1 MKYFQAIVF
10 AFFVFGILMWFYRF
24 WKRMQADQLFKIISR
39 AVFKMQESQP
49 GRSYFSSRMIKRAAR
64 LVGKEP
70 RAVQERLIE
79 NLKTEKMPEF
89 ITFLK
94 HKKAGAAAA
103 EFATAT
109 DFGQDPEVQ
118 KTAFRKFGGSANLL
132 LLAAQYFNCGERA
145 QFKAVMER
153 LDDLKLRGYHR
164 AKAAYWRG
172 WQNLSEGD
180 LEGAAE
186 SCSQAAS
193 GFNQEQAYYEEA
205 ETYIL
210 AATVYRICG
219 VEDTAEFM
227 LRSAVKILQSLKAL
241 KLEAEAWG
249 NFGMLMSL
257 QSRFEEAEEYFGKA
271 ATLYVACNNPQGEAE
286 IINQQALTA
295 LLKKN
300 FPIAKK
306 LAMTA
311 LNQHRSLKNTAGEAL
326 SQEIIAYAAAEEG
339 DWKLVQTAAR
349 HAQKLY
355 FNVSNRASLLE
366 AMLLEARALINTH
379 QDDKA
384 EAILRKIIA
393 SAAEE
398 HSCFHVANA
407 YNQLG
412 LICLKRGELRRA
424 KGLFQQSASCEQRS
438 NRQAGLA
445 VDYANIALVEQQRGH
460 LEEAQKNLQQALDY
474 TKKAGDKELETLIE
488 NCFSNT
494 LAELLPVGKDNAPH
508 PD

>member
-10 AFFVFGILMWFYRF
+10 AFFAFGVIVWFYRF
-24 WKRMQADQLFKIISR
+24 WKRMQADQLFKVISR

-49 GRSYFSSRMIKRAAR
+49 GRSYFSTRMIRRALR

-70 RAVQERLIE
+70 RSVQEKLIE
-79 NLKTEKMPEF
+79 NLKAEKMPEF
-89 ITFLK
+89 ISFLK
-94 HKKAGAAAA
+94 QKKAGAAAA
-103 EFATAT
+103 EFATAA
-109 DFGQDPEVQ
+109 DFNQDTEAQKIAVQ
-118 KTAFRKFGGSANLL
+118 KYGGSANLL
-132 LLAAQYFNCGERA
+132 LLAAQYFNGGERP
-145 QFKAVMER
+145 QFKAVMDR
-153 LDDLKLRGYHR
+153 LDNMKLRGYHR

-172 WQNLSEGD
+172 WQNLAEGD
-180 LEGAAE
+180 LEGAAD
-186 SCSQAAS
+186 SCSQAAA

-210 AATVYRICG
+210 AAMVYRICG

-295 LLKKN
+295 ILKKE
-300 FPIAKK
+300 FPKAKE
-306 LAMTA
+306 LATTA
-311 LNQHRSLKNTAGEAL
+311 LKQHNALKNPAGEAL
-326 SQEIIAYAAAEEG
+326 SQEIIAYGAAAEG
-339 DWKLVQTAAR
+339 DWKLVQKAAR
-349 HAQKLY
+349 RAQKLY
-355 FNVSNRASLLE
+355 LDVRNLASLLE
-366 AMLLEARALINTH
+366 AMLLEARALTNTH
-379 QDDKA
+379 QVDKA
-384 EAILRKIIA
+384 ETILRKIIA
-393 SAAEE
+393 NAAEE

-445 VDYANIALVEQQRGH
+445 VDYANIALVEHQRGH
-460 LEEAQKNLQQALDY
+460 LEEAQKNLQQAFDY
-474 TKKAGDKELETLIE
+474 AKKAGDKELEALIE
-488 NCFSNT
+488 DCFSNT
-494 LAELLPVGKDNAPH
+494 RAELLPAGKGNAPH